1 MFKKSQKSNR
11 NVIIPLLFTVVLISL
26 AAWGIIRGSFFF
38 NKQLKTQ
45 PTDINLV
52 RLWNLQDYRS
62 ILDLT
67 EENLSINPMDPYSL
81 IFSGFAGY
89 HMAISQISVD
99 EIDLYLSKA
108 ILNLRKALILK
119 DPPKKELVYYILGK
133 SYLYK
138 GKFYADLAIEYL
150 NKAMEAGYENQDSYE
165 FLGEAYSYL
174 GDYDKSIEYYEI
186 ALEKFQSDRLYLKIA
201 EDSFKSREYDKS
213 AEYYTILIDR
223 TRDESLRKKGLFQ
236 LGKLYYDIKNLSRAE
251 ETLITLTDLDPK
263 NAEAFF
269 LLGEISH
276 FNQDRNSARAYWH
289 QTLRIEPEHRGA
301 RLRLYN

>member
-1 MFKKSQKSNR
+1 MFKKSQKSGR
-11 NVIIPLLFTVVLISL
+11 NIIVPLFLTVLLISL

-38 NKQLKTQ
+38 NSQLKTQ
-45 PTDINLV
+45 PTDLNLV
-52 RLWNLQDYRS
+52 RLWNLQDYGS

-67 EENLSINPMDPYSL
+67 EENLTVNPMDAYSL

-99 EIDLYLSKA
+99 EIDFYLNEA
-108 ILNLRKALILK
+108 ILNLRKALILE
-119 DPPKKELVYYILGK
+119 DIPKKELVYYILGK

-138 GKFYADLAIEYL
+138 GKFYADLAIKYL
-150 NKAMEAGYENQDSYE
+150 NKAMDEGYENQDSYE

-174 GDYDKSIEYYEI
+174 GDYDQSIIYYET

-201 EDSFKSREYDKS
+201 EDSFKFREYDKA
-213 AEYYTILIDR
+213 AEYYSILIDR

-236 LGKLYYDIKNLSRAE
+236 LGKLYYDIKNLSKAE

-263 NAEAFF
+263 NAEAYF
-269 LLGEISH
+269 LLGEINY
-276 FNQDRNSARAYWH
+276 FNQDRKSARAYWH